1 MGIFPV
7 EFPTTTAGCFESF
20 RLLHY
25 LAFIKGGIR
34 FELYAMS
41 IVLIKPK
48 LLTNLRMKI
57 QTGRGTISLITLI
70 AIWSVS
76 ALTSL
81 PGLAVSPILGD
92 LTKIFPEATDLDIQ
106 MLTSLPSLLII
117 PFILLGGK
125 LTEKVDFV
133 RILKIGLWLF
143 AVSGMLYLV
152 SNKMWQLIVVSAL
165 LGIGAG
171 LIIPLSTGLVSRYFT
186 GTYRVK
192 QFGFSSAITNFTLV
206 IATAVTGYLAEVS
219 WHLPFL
225 VYLLPLIS
233 ILLIGRLKKD
243 RPEVASADSAS
254 SKEERAVIDTGGS
267 KYGIHVKHL
276 IELMFFYGVTTYIV
290 LAVIFNLPF
299 LMEKHHFSSGNSG
312 LMISLFF
319 LAIMAPG
326 FCLDKIAA
334 TLKERTKAYSLLFMA
349 LGLLLIWIA
358 PLEWLIIPGCLFV
371 GLGYGVIQPMLYDKT
386 THTALPEKA
395 TLALAFVMMMNY
407 LAILLY
413 PFIVDFF
420 QWIFHTQSQEFPFI
434 FNLLIT
440 VVTLFWAYRRRHT
453 FLFND
458 QLK

>member
-1 MGIFPV
+1 
-7 EFPTTTAGCFESF
+7 
-20 RLLHY
+20 
-25 LAFIKGGIR
+25 
-34 FELYAMS
+34 
-41 IVLIKPK
+41 
-48 LLTNLRMKI
+48 MKI
-57 QTGRGTISLITLI
+57 QTGRGTIPLITLI
-70 AIWSVS
+70 AIWSIS

-92 LTKIFPEATDLDIQ
+92 LTKIFPKATDLDIQ

-143 AVSGMLYLV
+143 AASGILYLI

-165 LGIGAG
+165 LGIGSG
-171 LIIPLSTGLVSRYFT
+171 LIIPLSTGLISKYFV

-192 QFGFSSAITNFTLV
+192 QFGLSSAITNFTLV

-233 ILLIGRLKKD
+233 ILLVGHLKESRSD
-243 RPEVASADSAS
+243 A
-254 SKEERAVIDTGGS
+254 AVEPSFQSTAPFGQTAAADTGGS
-267 KYGIHVKHL
+267 KYGIHIKHL
-276 IELMFFYGVTTYIV
+276 LQIMLFYGVTTFIV
-290 LAVIFNLPF
+290 LAVIFNLSF

-326 FCLDKIAA
+326 FCLDKIVDE
-334 TLKERTKAYSLLFMA
+334 LKERTKAYSLLSMA
-349 LGLLLIWIA
+349 VGLALIWIA
-358 PLEWLIIPGCLFV
+358 PIEWLIIPGCILV
-371 GLGYGVIQPMLYDKT
+371 GLGYGIIQPMLYDKT
-386 THTALPEKA
+386 THTALPQKA
-395 TLALAFVMMMNY
+395 TMALAFVMMMNY

-413 PFIVDFF
+413 PFIIDFL
-420 QWIFHTQSQEFPFI
+420 QNLFHTQSQEFPFV

-440 VVTLFWAYRRRHT
+440 IVTFFWAYLRRDT

>member
-1 MGIFPV
+1 
-7 EFPTTTAGCFESF
+7 
-20 RLLHY
+20 
-25 LAFIKGGIR
+25 
-34 FELYAMS
+34 
-41 IVLIKPK
+41 
-48 LLTNLRMKI
+48 MKI
-57 QTGRGTISLITLI
+57 QTGRGTIPLITLI
-70 AIWSVS
+70 AIWSIS

-92 LTKIFPEATDLDIQ
+92 LTKIFPKATDLDIQ

-143 AVSGMLYLV
+143 AASGILYLI
-152 SNKMWQLIVVSAL
+152 SNKRWQLIVVSAL
-165 LGIGAG
+165 LGIGSG
-171 LIIPLSTGLVSRYFT
+171 LIIPLSTGLISKYFV

-192 QFGFSSAITNFTLV
+192 QFGLSSAITNFTLV

-233 ILLIGRLKKD
+233 ILLVGHLKESRSDAAVK
-243 RPEVASADSAS
+243 PS
-254 SKEERAVIDTGGS
+254 SQSTAPSGQTAAVDTGGS
-267 KYGIHVKHL
+267 KYGIHIKHL
-276 IELMFFYGVTTYIV
+276 LQIMLFYGVTTFIV
-290 LAVIFNLPF
+290 LAVIFNLSF

-326 FCLDKIAA
+326 FCLDKIVDE
-334 TLKERTKAYSLLFMA
+334 LKERTKAYSLLSMA
-349 LGLLLIWIA
+349 VGLALIWIA
-358 PLEWLIIPGCLFV
+358 PIEWLIIPGCILV
-371 GLGYGVIQPMLYDKT
+371 GLGYGIIQPMLYDKT
-386 THTALPEKA
+386 THTALPQKA
-395 TLALAFVMMMNY
+395 TMALAFVMMMNY

-413 PFIVDFF
+413 PFIIDFL
-420 QWIFHTQSQEFPFI
+420 QNLFHTQSQEFPFV

-440 VVTLFWAYRRRHT
+440 IVTFFWAYLRRDT

>member
-1 MGIFPV
+1 
-7 EFPTTTAGCFESF
+7 
-20 RLLHY
+20 
-25 LAFIKGGIR
+25 
-34 FELYAMS
+34 
-41 IVLIKPK
+41 
-48 LLTNLRMKI
+48 MKI
-57 QTGRGTISLITLI
+57 QTGKGTIPLITLI
-70 AIWSVS
+70 AIWSIS

-92 LTKIFPEATDLDIQ
+92 LTKIFPKATELDIQ

-117 PFILLGGK
+117 PFIILGGK
-125 LTEKVDFV
+125 LAEKVDFV
-133 RILKIGLWLF
+133 RVLKIGLWLF
-143 AVSGMLYLV
+143 AASGILYLI
-152 SNKMWQLIVVSAL
+152 SDKMWQLIVVSAL

-171 LIIPLSTGLVSRYFT
+171 LIIPLSTGLVSRYFV

-192 QFGFSSAITNFTLV
+192 QFGLSSAITNFTLV

-225 VYLLPLIS
+225 VYLLPLLS
-233 ILLIGRLKKD
+233 IMLVGHLKTN
-243 RPEVASADSAS
+243 RPDLAPSADTQSNGA
-254 SKEERAVIDTGGS
+254 ADQTTIDTGGS
-267 KYGIHVKHL
+267 KYGIHIKHL
-276 IELMFFYGVTTYIV
+276 MQLMLFYGVTTYIV

-319 LAIMAPG
+319 LAIMTPG
-326 FCLDKIAA
+326 FFLDKIAA
-334 TLKERTKAYSLLFMA
+334 HFKERTKAYSLLSMA
-349 LGLLLIWIA
+349 AGLAMIWIA
-358 PLEWLIIPGCLFV
+358 PKEWLIIPGCILV

-386 THTALPEKA
+386 THTALPQKA
-395 TLALAFVMMMNY
+395 TLALAFVMIMNY

-413 PFIVDFF
+413 PFIVDFL
-420 QWIFHTQSQEFPFI
+420 QRLFHIRSEEFPFV

-440 VVTLFWAYRRRHT
+440 IATFFWAYRRRDT

>member
-1 MGIFPV
+1 
-7 EFPTTTAGCFESF
+7 
-20 RLLHY
+20 
-25 LAFIKGGIR
+25 
-34 FELYAMS
+34 
-41 IVLIKPK
+41 
-48 LLTNLRMKI
+48 MKI
-57 QTGRGTISLITLI
+57 QTGRGTIPLITLI
-70 AIWSVS
+70 AIWSIS

-92 LTKIFPEATDLDIQ
+92 LTKIFPKATDLDIQ

-143 AVSGMLYLV
+143 AASGILYLI

-165 LGIGAG
+165 LGIGSG
-171 LIIPLSTGLVSRYFT
+171 LIIPLSTGLISKYFV

-192 QFGFSSAITNFTLV
+192 QFGLSSAITNFTLV

-233 ILLIGRLKKD
+233 ILLVGHLKESRSDAAVK
-243 RPEVASADSAS
+243 PS
-254 SKEERAVIDTGGS
+254 SQSTAPSGQTAAVDTGGS
-267 KYGIHVKHL
+267 KNGIHIKHL
-276 IELMFFYGVTTYIV
+276 LQIMLFYGVTTFIV
-290 LAVIFNLPF
+290 LAVIFNLSF

-326 FCLDKIAA
+326 FCLDKIVDE
-334 TLKERTKAYSLLFMA
+334 LKERTKAYSLLSMA
-349 LGLLLIWIA
+349 VGLALIWIA
-358 PLEWLIIPGCLFV
+358 PIEWLIIPGCILV
-371 GLGYGVIQPMLYDKT
+371 GLGYGIIQPMLYDKT
-386 THTALPEKA
+386 THTALPQKA
-395 TLALAFVMMMNY
+395 TMALAFVMMMNY

-413 PFIVDFF
+413 PFIIDFL
-420 QWIFHTQSQEFPFI
+420 QNLFHTQSQEFPFV

-440 VVTLFWAYRRRHT
+440 IVTFFWAYLRRDT

>member
-1 MGIFPV
+1 
-7 EFPTTTAGCFESF
+7 
-20 RLLHY
+20 
-25 LAFIKGGIR
+25 
-34 FELYAMS
+34 
-41 IVLIKPK
+41 
-48 LLTNLRMKI
+48 MKI
-57 QTGRGTISLITLI
+57 QTGRGTIPLITLI
-70 AIWSVS
+70 AIWSIS

-92 LTKIFPEATDLDIQ
+92 LTKIFPKATDLDIQ

-143 AVSGMLYLV
+143 AASGILYLI

-165 LGIGAG
+165 LGIGSG
-171 LIIPLSTGLVSRYFT
+171 LIIPLSTGLISKYFV

-192 QFGFSSAITNFTLV
+192 QFGLSSAITNFTLV

-233 ILLIGRLKKD
+233 ILLVGHLKESRSDAAVK
-243 RPEVASADSAS
+243 PS
-254 SKEERAVIDTGGS
+254 SQSTAPSGQMAAVDTGGS
-267 KYGIHVKHL
+267 KYGIHIKHL
-276 IELMFFYGVTTYIV
+276 LQIILFYGVTTFIV
-290 LAVIFNLPF
+290 LAVIFNLSF

-326 FCLDKIAA
+326 FCLDKIVDE
-334 TLKERTKAYSLLFMA
+334 LKERTKAYSLLSMA
-349 LGLLLIWIA
+349 VGLALIWIA
-358 PLEWLIIPGCLFV
+358 PIEWLIIPGCILV
-371 GLGYGVIQPMLYDKT
+371 GLGYGIIQPMLYDKT
-386 THTALPEKA
+386 THTALPQKA
-395 TLALAFVMMMNY
+395 TMALAFVMMMNY

-413 PFIVDFF
+413 PFIIDFL
-420 QWIFHTQSQEFPFI
+420 QNLFHTQSQEFPFV

-440 VVTLFWAYRRRHT
+440 IVTFFWAYLRRDT

>member
-1 MGIFPV
+1 
-7 EFPTTTAGCFESF
+7 
-20 RLLHY
+20 
-25 LAFIKGGIR
+25 
-34 FELYAMS
+34 
-41 IVLIKPK
+41 
-48 LLTNLRMKI
+48 MKI
-57 QTGRGTISLITLI
+57 QTGRGTIPLITLI
-70 AIWSVS
+70 AIWSIS

-92 LTKIFPEATDLDIQ
+92 LTKIFPKATDLDIQ

-143 AVSGMLYLV
+143 AASGILYLI

-165 LGIGAG
+165 LGIGSG
-171 LIIPLSTGLVSRYFT
+171 LIVPLSTGLISKYFV

-192 QFGFSSAITNFTLV
+192 QFGLSSAITNFTLV

-233 ILLIGRLKKD
+233 ILLVGHLKESRSDAAVK
-243 RPEVASADSAS
+243 PS
-254 SKEERAVIDTGGS
+254 SQSTAPSGQTAAVDTGGS
-267 KYGIHVKHL
+267 EYGIHIKHL
-276 IELMFFYGVTTYIV
+276 LQIMLFYGVTTFIV
-290 LAVIFNLPF
+290 LAVIFNLSF

-326 FCLDKIAA
+326 FCLDKIVDE
-334 TLKERTKAYSLLFMA
+334 LKERTKAYSLLSMA
-349 LGLLLIWIA
+349 VGLALIWIA
-358 PLEWLIIPGCLFV
+358 PIEWLIIPGCILV
-371 GLGYGVIQPMLYDKT
+371 GLGYGIIQPMLYDKT
-386 THTALPEKA
+386 THTALPQKA
-395 TLALAFVMMMNY
+395 TMALAFVMMMNY

-413 PFIVDFF
+413 PFIIDFL
-420 QWIFHTQSQEFPFI
+420 QNLFHTQSQEFPFV

-440 VVTLFWAYRRRHT
+440 IVTFFWAYLRRDT

>member
-1 MGIFPV
+1 
-7 EFPTTTAGCFESF
+7 
-20 RLLHY
+20 
-25 LAFIKGGIR
+25 
-34 FELYAMS
+34 
-41 IVLIKPK
+41 
-48 LLTNLRMKI
+48 MKI
-57 QTGRGTISLITLI
+57 QTGRGTIPLITLI
-70 AIWSVS
+70 AIWSIS

-92 LTKIFPEATDLDIQ
+92 LTKIFPKATDLDIQ

-143 AVSGMLYLV
+143 AASGILYLI
-152 SNKMWQLIVVSAL
+152 SNKMWQLIVVSVL
-165 LGIGAG
+165 LGIGSG
-171 LIIPLSTGLVSRYFT
+171 LIIPLSTGLISKYFV

-192 QFGFSSAITNFTLV
+192 QFGLSSAITNFTLV

-233 ILLIGRLKKD
+233 ILLVGHLKESRSD
-243 RPEVASADSAS
+243 ATVEPS
-254 SKEERAVIDTGGS
+254 SQSTAPSEQTAAADTGGS
-267 KYGIHVKHL
+267 KYGIHIRHL
-276 IELMFFYGVTTYIV
+276 LQIMLFYGVTTFIV
-290 LAVIFNLPF
+290 LAVIFNLSF

-326 FCLDKIAA
+326 FCLDKIVDE
-334 TLKERTKAYSLLFMA
+334 LKERTKAYSLLSMA
-349 LGLLLIWIA
+349 VGLALIWIA
-358 PLEWLIIPGCLFV
+358 PIEWLIIPGCILV
-371 GLGYGVIQPMLYDKT
+371 GLGYGIIQPMLYDKT
-386 THTALPEKA
+386 THTALPQKA
-395 TLALAFVMMMNY
+395 TMALAFVMMMNY

-413 PFIVDFF
+413 PFIIDFL
-420 QWIFHTQSQEFPFI
+420 QNLFHTQSQEFPFI

-440 VVTLFWAYRRRHT
+440 IATFFWAYLRRDT

>member
-1 MGIFPV
+1 
-7 EFPTTTAGCFESF
+7 
-20 RLLHY
+20 
-25 LAFIKGGIR
+25 
-34 FELYAMS
+34 
-41 IVLIKPK
+41 
-48 LLTNLRMKI
+48 MKI
-57 QTGRGTISLITLI
+57 QTGRGTIPLITLI
-70 AIWSVS
+70 AIWSIS

-92 LTKIFPEATDLDIQ
+92 LTKIFPKATDLDIQ

-133 RILKIGLWLF
+133 GI
-143 AVSGMLYLV
+143 LYLI

-165 LGIGAG
+165 LGIGSG
-171 LIIPLSTGLVSRYFT
+171 LIIPLSTGLISKYFV

-192 QFGFSSAITNFTLV
+192 QFGLSSAITNFTLV

-233 ILLIGRLKKD
+233 ILLVGHLKESRSD
-243 RPEVASADSAS
+243 AAVEPS
-254 SKEERAVIDTGGS
+254 SQSTAPSGQTAAVDTGGS
-267 KYGIHVKHL
+267 KYGIRIKQL
-276 IELMFFYGVTTYIV
+276 LQIMLFYGVTTFIV
-290 LAVIFNLPF
+290 LAVIFNLSF

-326 FCLDKIAA
+326 FCLDKIVDE
-334 TLKERTKAYSLLFMA
+334 LKERTKAYSLLSMA
-349 LGLLLIWIA
+349 VGLALIWIA
-358 PLEWLIIPGCLFV
+358 PIEWLIIPGCILV
-371 GLGYGVIQPMLYDKT
+371 GLGYGIIQPMLYDKT
-386 THTALPEKA
+386 THTALPQKA
-395 TLALAFVMMMNY
+395 TMALAFVMMMNY

-413 PFIVDFF
+413 PFIIDFL
-420 QWIFHTQSQEFPFI
+420 QNLFHTQSQEFPFV

-440 VVTLFWAYRRRHT
+440 IVTFFWAYLRRDT

>member
-1 MGIFPV
+1 
-7 EFPTTTAGCFESF
+7 
-20 RLLHY
+20 
-25 LAFIKGGIR
+25 
-34 FELYAMS
+34 
-41 IVLIKPK
+41 
-48 LLTNLRMKI
+48 MKI
-57 QTGRGTISLITLI
+57 QTGRGTIPLITLI
-70 AIWSVS
+70 AIWSIS

-92 LTKIFPEATDLDIQ
+92 LTKIFPKATDLDIQ

-143 AVSGMLYLV
+143 AASGILYLI

-165 LGIGAG
+165 LGIGSG
-171 LIIPLSTGLVSRYFT
+171 LIIPLSTGLISKYFV

-192 QFGFSSAITNFTLV
+192 QFGLSSAITNFTLV

-233 ILLIGRLKKD
+233 ILLVGHLKES
-243 RPEVASADSAS
+243 RADAAVEPS
-254 SKEERAVIDTGGS
+254 SQSTAPSGQTAAADTGGS
-267 KYGIHVKHL
+267 KYGIHIRHL
-276 IELMFFYGVTTYIV
+276 LQIMLFYGVTTFIV
-290 LAVIFNLPF
+290 LAVIFTLSF

-326 FCLDKIAA
+326 FCLDKIVDE
-334 TLKERTKAYSLLFMA
+334 LKERTKAYSLLSMA
-349 LGLLLIWIA
+349 VGLALIWIA
-358 PLEWLIIPGCLFV
+358 PIEWLIIPGCILV
-371 GLGYGVIQPMLYDKT
+371 GLGYGIIQPMLYDKT
-386 THTALPEKA
+386 THTALPQKA
-395 TLALAFVMMMNY
+395 TMALAFVMMMNY

-413 PFIVDFF
+413 PFIIDFL
-420 QWIFHTQSQEFPFI
+420 QNLFHTQSQEFPFV

-440 VVTLFWAYRRRHT
+440 IVTFFWAYLRRDT

>member
-1 MGIFPV
+1 
-7 EFPTTTAGCFESF
+7 
-20 RLLHY
+20 
-25 LAFIKGGIR
+25 
-34 FELYAMS
+34 
-41 IVLIKPK
+41 
-48 LLTNLRMKI
+48 MKI
-57 QTGRGTISLITLI
+57 QTGRGTSPLITLI
-70 AIWSVS
+70 AIWSIS

-92 LTKIFPEATDLDIQ
+92 LTKIFPKATDLDIQ

-143 AVSGMLYLV
+143 AASGILYLI

-165 LGIGAG
+165 LGIGSG
-171 LIIPLSTGLVSRYFT
+171 LIIPLSTGLISKYFV

-192 QFGFSSAITNFTLV
+192 QFGLSSAITNFTLV

-233 ILLIGRLKKD
+233 ILLVGHLKESRSD
-243 RPEVASADSAS
+243 ATVEPS
-254 SKEERAVIDTGGS
+254 SQSTAPSGQTAAADTGGS
-267 KYGIHVKHL
+267 KYGIHIRHL
-276 IELMFFYGVTTYIV
+276 LQIMLFYGVTTFIV
-290 LAVIFNLPF
+290 LAVIFNLSF

-326 FCLDKIAA
+326 FCLDKIVDE
-334 TLKERTKAYSLLFMA
+334 LKERTKAYSLLSMA
-349 LGLLLIWIA
+349 VGLALIWIA
-358 PLEWLIIPGCLFV
+358 PIEWLIIPGCILV

-386 THTALPEKA
+386 THTALPQKA
-395 TLALAFVMMMNY
+395 TMALAFVMMMNY

-413 PFIVDFF
+413 PFIIDFL
-420 QWIFHTQSQEFPFI
+420 QNLFHTQSQEFPFV

-440 VVTLFWAYRRRHT
+440 IVTFFWAYLRRDT

>member
-1 MGIFPV
+1 
-7 EFPTTTAGCFESF
+7 
-20 RLLHY
+20 
-25 LAFIKGGIR
+25 
-34 FELYAMS
+34 
-41 IVLIKPK
+41 
-48 LLTNLRMKI
+48 MKI
-57 QTGRGTISLITLI
+57 QTGRGTIPLITLI
-70 AIWSVS
+70 AIWSIS

-92 LTKIFPEATDLDIQ
+92 LTKIFPKATDLDIQ

-143 AVSGMLYLV
+143 AASGILYLI

-165 LGIGAG
+165 LGIGSG
-171 LIIPLSTGLVSRYFT
+171 LIVPLSTGLISKYFV

-192 QFGFSSAITNFTLV
+192 QFGLSSAITNFTLV

-233 ILLIGRLKKD
+233 ILLVGHLKESRSDAAVK
-243 RPEVASADSAS
+243 PS
-254 SKEERAVIDTGGS
+254 SQSTAPSGQTAAVDTGGS
-267 KYGIHVKHL
+267 KYGIHIKHL
-276 IELMFFYGVTTYIV
+276 LQIMLFYGVTTFIV
-290 LAVIFNLPF
+290 LAVIFNLSF

-326 FCLDKIAA
+326 FCLDKIVDE
-334 TLKERTKAYSLLFMA
+334 LKERTKAYSLLSMA
-349 LGLLLIWIA
+349 VGLALIWIA
-358 PLEWLIIPGCLFV
+358 PIEWLIIPGCILV
-371 GLGYGVIQPMLYDKT
+371 GLGYGIIQPMLYDKT
-386 THTALPEKA
+386 THTALPQKA
-395 TLALAFVMMMNY
+395 TMALAFVMMMNY

-413 PFIVDFF
+413 PFIIDFL
-420 QWIFHTQSQEFPFI
+420 QNLFHTQSQEFPFV

-440 VVTLFWAYRRRHT
+440 IVTFFWAYLRRDT